1 MKTLYVQLTSSSVP
15 KENVELEVLNCVQ
28 NESFCNLLGYELV
41 NGIRID
47 GTLCQKYIKPKD
59 LLLDFATVNK
69 EVYQSILYQWESI
82 QCHLLDT
89 MPEPHEI
96 CKIVIPQEFIEWLCN
111 YSSNGHSQEYKV
123 YTYRQVG
130 EKLMRNNNVRLSAN
144 ELYNE
149 LIKPIEMRIQ
159 SCVYKYRG
167 KLDRF
172 VFSEG
177 GIKSS
182 SRIVKMINEMD
193 NNAVFYRLFQ
203 WQQENQEYLDFDNYS
218 CSNQEFTVNG
228 VTFTMVYVK
237 AGSFYM
243 GSDETDNERPIHLVM
258 LSRDYYI
265 GRFPVTQ
272 ELWRAVMGT
281 EASCYFKGDR
291 LPVESVTWDECQVFT
306 RRLSELTGEDFRL
319 PTEAQWEY
327 AARGGIKSRGYKY
340 SGSDNLD
347 EVAWYEGNSEH
358 KTHEVG
364 MKRLNELGIYDMS
377 GNVWEWCNDKYRS
390 SYISSDPVVDPK
402 GCCDGS
408 CRVYRGGS
416 WNFNAKKCRSA
427 ERDFFTPNYRNNSL
441 GFRLAMY
448 L

>member
-1 MKTLYVQLTSSSVP
+1 MKTLYVLLTSSSVP

-47 GTLCQKYIKPKD
+47 GILCQKYIKPKD

-89 MPEPHEI
+89 MPEPYEI

-167 KLDRF
+167 MLDRF

-193 NNAVFYRLFQ
+193 KNAVFYRLFQ

-281 EASCYFKGDR
+281 EAFCYFKGDR

-448 L
+448 P